1 MVTAALSDADTRM
14 HRAIEALTRQLATI
28 RTGRAS
34 PAIVENIIV
43 DYYGAPTPMKQLASI
58 SVPEAQ
64 LIVIQPWDREALSSI
79 ERGIQKA
86 NLGLNPTNDGSV
98 MRLLIPQPTEERRR
112 ELVKVVKHH
121 VEEGRVEVRN
131 IRRDILERLR
141 IMERNKE
148 LSQDESQRS
157 QRQLQQLTDTI
168 IQQMASLATEKEAEV
183 MEV

>member
-14 HRAIEALTRQLATI
+14 HRAIEALKRQLGTI

-34 PAIVENIIV
+34 TSIVENIIV

-79 ERGIQKA
+79 ERGILKA
-86 NLGLNPTNDGSV
+86 NLGLTPTNDGSV

-112 ELVKVVKHH
+112 ELVKVVKQR
-121 VEEGRVEVRN
+121 VEDGRVEVRN

-168 IQQMASLATEKEAEV
+168 IEQMGSLATEKEAEV

>member
-14 HRAIEALTRQLATI
+14 HRAIEALKRQLAAI

-34 PAIVENIIV
+34 TAIVENIIV
-43 DYYGAPTPMKQLASI
+43 EYYGAPTPMKQLASI

-79 ERGIQKA
+79 ERGILKA
-86 NLGLNPTNDGSV
+86 NMGLNPTNDGSV

-112 ELVKVVKHH
+112 ELVKVVKQR

-157 QRQLQQLTDTI
+157 QRQLQQLTDAI
-168 IQQMASLATEKEAEV
+168 IEQMDSLATEKEAEV

>member
-14 HRAIEALTRQLATI
+14 HRAIEALKRQLATI

-43 DYYGAPTPMKQLASI
+43 EYYGAPTPLKQLASI

-79 ERGIQKA
+79 ERGILKA

-112 ELVKVVKHH
+112 ELVKVVKHR

-168 IQQMASLATEKEAEV
+168 IEQMDSLAKEKEAEV